1 MAKRRHRK
9 HRRHHRGVG
18 TTITLRGIGAA
29 GRRMKGKGS
38 AMLFGI
44 PVLVGVG
51 VTAGALVAARYFT
64 MPGGGS
70 SATGFT
76 PTTASVYKNAPWI
89 GLAAGLV
96 SALGTYYLM
105 GPGPAMATGVASLG
119 AALTGFASDQILAGS
134 ANNLAQA
141 AVALAPSP
149 AAGATSGLGSMFTM
163 RPGHGVRGL
172 GMGAVV
178 PQLDGV
184 VMEPSGM
191 HGVGYTAYSGGEE
204 VSLGSIN
211 SGAFGTP
218 GFQP

>member
-1 MAKRRHRK
+1 MAKRHHRK
-9 HRRHHRGVG
+9 HRRHHRRGVG
-18 TTITLRGIGAA
+18 TTITLRGLGAA
-29 GRRMKGKGS
+29 GRRMKSKG
-38 AMLFGI
+38 AMALFAV

-70 SATGFT
+70 SATQFT
-76 PTTASVYKNAPWI
+76 QTTAQVYKNAPWI

-105 GPGPAMATGVASLG
+105 GPGAAAATATAAVGV
-119 AALTGFASDQILAGS
+119 ALTGFASDKILAGDPN
-134 ANNLAQA
+134 ALAQA
-141 AVALAPSP
+141 ALALAP
-149 AAGATSGLGSMFTM
+149 AAAATSGLGSMFTM

-204 VSLGSIN
+204 VSLGGVN
-211 SGAFGTP
+211 PTAFGTP

>member
-1 MAKRRHRK
+1 MAKKHRK
-9 HRRHHRGVG
+9 HRRRHHRGVG
-18 TTITLRGIGAA
+18 TTITLRGLGAA
-29 GRRMKGKGS
+29 GRRMKGKGA
-38 AMLFGI
+38 AMMFGL

-70 SATGFT
+70 SATAFT
-76 PTTASVYKNAPWI
+76 PTTQSVYKNAPWI

-105 GPGPAMATGVASLG
+105 GTGPAVATGVASLG
-119 AALTGFASDQILAGS
+119 AALTGFASDKILAGD
-134 ANNLAQA
+134 ANALAQA
-141 AVALAPSP
+141 ATGLSP
-149 AAGATSGLGSMFTM
+149 AAASTSGLGSMFTM

-172 GMGAVV
+172 GVGAVV

-191 HGVGYTAYSGGEE
+191 HGLGYTAYSGGEE
-204 VSLGSIN
+204 VTLGGVN
-211 SGAFGTP
+211 PTAFGTP
-218 GFQP
+218 GFSP

>member
-1 MAKRRHRK
+1 
-9 HRRHHRGVG
+9 
-18 TTITLRGIGAA
+18 
-29 GRRMKGKGS
+29 
-38 AMLFGI
+38 
-44 PVLVGVG
+44 
-51 VTAGALVAARYFT
+51 
-64 MPGGGS
+64 
-70 SATGFT
+70 
-76 PTTASVYKNAPWI
+76 VYKNAPWI

-105 GPGPAMATGVASLG
+105 GTGPAAATAVASLG
-119 AALTGFASDQILAGS
+119 AALTGFASDQILAGNQN
-134 ANNLAQA
+134 ALAQA
-141 AVALAPSP
+141 AVGLAPS
-149 AAGATSGLGSMFTM
+149 AGATSGLGSMFTM

-211 SGAFGTP
+211 AGAFGTP